1 MAWYDCLLRCH
12 RHRHSLYRGR
22 VRTEIEVRLDYVGL
36 NASQRCKVER
46 NGQIEGTKRL
56 TQKRALSPRYIQA
69 LLY

>member
-1 MAWYDCLLRCH
+1 MPRHDWLLRCH
-12 RHRHSLYRGR
+12 RHRQSLYRGR
-22 VRTEIEVRLDYVGL
+22 VSNVIEVRLDYAGP